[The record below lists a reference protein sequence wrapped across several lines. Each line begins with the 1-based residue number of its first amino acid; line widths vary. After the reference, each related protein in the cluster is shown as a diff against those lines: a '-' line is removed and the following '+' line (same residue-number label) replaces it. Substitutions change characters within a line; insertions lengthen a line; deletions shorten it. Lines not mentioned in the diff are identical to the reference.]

1 MSGTRST
8 TGDVAKQYVA
18 QVNGAERSLAAS
30 VKRIAPGA
38 TPDVWARSV
47 RSMRAAVSK
56 LGDDLAAI
64 KPPHAV
70 EHAHQQLVATVRGLA
85 TSLAAAAREG
95 STAAGLP
102 KAKSLLLTAFSQTSA
117 AFTTTIGQIN
127 AALPR

>member
-8 TGDVAKQYVA
+8 TGNVAKQYVA
-18 QVNGAERSLAAS
+18 EVNGAERSLAAT
-30 VKRIAPGA
+30 VQRIAPGA

-64 KPPHAV
+64 KPPNAV
-70 EHAHQQLVATVRGLA
+70 ARAHQQLVGTVRRLA
-85 TSLAAAAREG
+85 VSLQAAAREG
-95 STAAGLP
+95 SSAAGLA
-102 KAKSLLLTAFSQTSA
+102 KAKSLLLNAFSQAST